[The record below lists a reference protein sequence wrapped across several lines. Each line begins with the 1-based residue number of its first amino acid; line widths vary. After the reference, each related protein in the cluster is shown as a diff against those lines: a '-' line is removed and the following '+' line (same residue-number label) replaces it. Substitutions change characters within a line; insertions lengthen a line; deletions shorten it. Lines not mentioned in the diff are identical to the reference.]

1 MSDFARSVTID
12 ISDSSAGDLIVNYA
26 TLTGGQWKQQPQAG
40 SVINPG
46 NQVEYVNGVPDAYS
60 KLGGKIALTP
70 ASGGLIEIEWDW
82 PFGSGSSGT
91 VKGNSL
97 NGLSVSSQ
105 WINQQS
111 TTPTFQVTVSNAN
124 TAQLIRKNAAAT
136 A

>member
-12 ISDSSAGDLIVNYA
+12 ISDSSAGSLILNYA
-26 TLTGGQWKQQPQAG
+26 TLTGGQWDKQPDSG
-40 SVINPG
+40 TTIKPG
-46 NQVEYVNGVPDAYS
+46 DQVSYVNGAPDAYT

-70 ASGGLIEIEWDW
+70 ASGGLIDIEWDW

-91 VKGNSL
+91 VKGTSL

-111 TTPTFQVTVSNAN
+111 TNPTFQITVSNAD
-124 TAQLIRKNAAAT
+124 TAELIRKTAAAKS
-136 A
+136 